1 MIPPGPGLDRA
12 LSLAEFLGPDGVDH
26 FVRPAAPPCPTGGA
40 ATPLGLAESV
50 LRPATR
56 GR

>member
-12 LSLAEFLGPDGVDH
+12 PSLAEFLGPDGVDH
-26 FVRPAAPPCPTGGA
+26 FVPPAAPPFPTGGA
-40 ATPLGLAESV
+40 ATPLGLVESV

-56 GR
+56 GQ

>member
-1 MIPPGPGLDRA
+1 MIPPGPGLDRV